1 MHSNIQRQVCTNSKQ
16 MTIVVAMTAER
27 IIGRRGQLPWSIPE
41 DLALF
46 RRLTYG
52 HTLVMGRRTFESI
65 GRPLPGRFNIVV
77 SRSMPPVEGLR
88 VCRHFA
94 EALQVADQGNGDIF
108 FIGGCEI
115 YRQALAV
122 AGKLSV
128 SWIRKN
134 YPGDCRFPEYRS
146 DDWLIE
152 QEQDYSEFRHIIY
165 RRR

>member
-1 MHSNIQRQVCTNSKQ
+1 MI
-16 MTIVVAMTAER
+16 IVVAMTSDR

-65 GRPLPGRFNIVV
+65 GRPLPGRLNIVV
-77 SRSMPPVEGLR
+77 SRSMTTVEGLI
-88 VCRHFA
+88 VCRNFT
-94 EALQVADQGNGDIF
+94 EAQQAADQGNGDIF

-122 AGKLSV
+122 AGKLSI
-128 SWIRKN
+128 SWIKKH
-134 YPGDCRFPEYRS
+134 YPGDCRFPDYRPE
-146 DDWLIE
+146 DWLIE
-152 QEQDYSEFRHIIY
+152 QEKDYPEFRHIIY
-165 RRR
+165 RRK